1 MEKFLP
7 IFQQGVEGAKPGS
20 NGWYNSW
27 CPFHEAG
34 GKEAGHSSPSFGFN
48 PENGAW
54 KCHGCDK
61 SGGASDFLGELT
73 IAGYNSDNPSD
84 KEQAKEILADRIP
97 GTRKPKKI
105 DKTNKNTSSNKLPDH
120 NQIEEWHQKL
130 KDTPKAL
137 RHAIDDRLWSEAVID
152 DLKIGIVPQRGIP
165 GYRFAIPVSTGGE
178 ISNIRKYHTECNPKV
193 LGIRGHNECNFFP
206 EKALDEKKIY
216 LVEGEPDCLA
226 LRSAGLNAMTFTGG
240 SGNVPASLHR
250 IKDHKIVI
258 IYDADDAGQNGARK
272 VFQAMVKYTRQ
283 IKTLDITE
291 IASTANDVTDAI
303 LELGSYSDFGRLL
316 DEVEKETKIRE
327 ENVVEQIVQKEV
339 GFNEAI
345 SSGHIGVKIE
355 ITAMILGRRERP
367 YSAVS
372 RLSSK
377 CDKSG
382 SKAECTVCPLMSGKA
397 NHPVSPNDRIC
408 ERDLLRQIKIS
419 DDRKRAVLRELG
431 GFACD
436 GWEIDEAN
444 STIESLFEVVIG
456 PHYDT
461 SKGSLDKEHVGFGQR
476 SAFAI
481 DEGEGH
487 AINQPYKFYGVTVA
501 QPWDQS
507 NTHVFTKCDE
517 IQRAVDFFE
526 LSPEQ
531 IKKMEKFTP

>member
-1 MEKFLP
+1 MAKFLS
-7 IFQQGVEGAKPGS
+7 IFQEGVEGAKPGS

-34 GKEAGHSSPSFGFN
+34 GKAAGHSSPSFGFN
-48 PENGAW
+48 PESGAW
-54 KCHGCDK
+54 KCHGCGK

-84 KEQAKEILADRIP
+84 KEQAKSALADRIP
-97 GTRKPKKI
+97 GTRKPKK
-105 DKTNKNTSSNKLPDH
+105 NTTSNNTSNKLPDY
-120 NQIEEWHQKL
+120 NQIEAWHQQL
-130 KDTPKAL
+130 KGTQKAL
-137 RHAIDDRLWSEAVID
+137 DHAINERMWSEAVID

-165 GYRFAIPVSTGGE
+165 GYRFAIPVTTGGE
-178 ISNIRKYHTECNPKV
+178 ITGVRKYHTECKPKV

-206 EKALDEKKIY
+206 EKALDEQKIY

-250 IKDHKIVI
+250 IKDHKIIV
-258 IYDADDAGQNGARK
+258 IYDADEAGQNGARK
-272 VFQAMVKYTRQ
+272 IFQAMVKYTRQ
-283 IKTLDITE
+283 IKIIDITE

-303 LELGSYSDFGRLL
+303 LELGSHSDFARALN
-316 DEVEKETKIRE
+316 DVEQNTKIRE

-367 YSAVS
+367 YSAIS
-372 RLSSK
+372 RLASK
-377 CDKSG
+377 CDKGG
-382 SKAECTVCPLMSGKA
+382 SKVECTVCPLMSGKA
-397 NHPVSPNDRIC
+397 VHPVSPNDRIC

-419 DDRKRAVLRELG
+419 DERKRTILRELG

-436 GWEIDEAN
+436 AWEIDEMN
-444 STIESLFEVVIG
+444 STIESLFEVIIG
-456 PHYDT
+456 PHHDV
-461 SKGSLDKEHVGFGQR
+461 SQGSPDKEHVGFSQR

-481 DEGEGH
+481 DDGEGH
-487 AINQPYKFYGVTVA
+487 AINQPYRFFGVTVA

-517 IQRAVDFFE
+517 IQRAVDYFE

-531 IKKMEKFTP
+531 IEKLEEFRP